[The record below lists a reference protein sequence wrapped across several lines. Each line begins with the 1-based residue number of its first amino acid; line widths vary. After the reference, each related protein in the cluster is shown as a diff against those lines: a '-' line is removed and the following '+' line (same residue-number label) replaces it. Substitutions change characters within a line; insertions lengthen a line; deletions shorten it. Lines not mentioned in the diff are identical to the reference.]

1 MSATGQLAAVSP
13 DGIALPAELL
23 EFIGARTPPAWVE
36 AAAAV
41 DALPLLLVDHANC
54 EKKAASTALSMLF
67 RYEGHEA
74 LTERLSR
81 LAREELR
88 HFEQVRQLMR
98 RRGIAWQRVPA
109 SRYGAGLAEVVR
121 KDEPG
126 RLVDRLVVG
135 AFIEA
140 RSCERFAL
148 LAPRLDPE
156 LGRFY
161 AGLLA
166 SEARH
171 FQHYLELAEGY
182 AAAGPDGDESAGDG
196 LEARVAAIR
205 AVENRLVTTPDS
217 TLRFHSGPPA

>member
-1 MSATGQLAAVSP
+1 MDAVAVPLELA
-13 DGIALPAELL
+13 DFL
-23 EFIGARTPPAWVE
+23 GAPTPGGWV
-36 AAAAV
+36 AAAAEPA
-41 DALPLLLVDHANC
+41 ALPMLLADHANC
-54 EKKAASTALSMLF
+54 EKKAAATALSMLF
-67 RYEGHEA
+67 RYEAHDA
-74 LTERLSR
+74 LTDRLSR

-109 SRYGAGLAEVVR
+109 SRYAARLAEAVR
-121 KDEPG
+121 KEEPG

-148 LAPRLDPE
+148 LAPRLDEE

-171 FQHYLELAEGY
+171 FRHYLGLARSF
-182 AAAGPDGDESAGDG
+182 AAEQ
-196 LEARVAAIR
+196 LEPRIAAIR
-205 AVENRLVTTPDS
+205 AVENELVTAPDDA
-217 TLRFHSGPPA
+217 LRFHSGPPGPA